1 MVLSVKWYSF
11 VVLLCISLMANNV
24 EHLFMC
30 LMVICVSSLE
40 SYLFR
45 SIIHLLLDN
54 LPFLLSCNSDLYILD
69 TNLLLDK

>member
-54 LPFLLSCNSDLYILD
+54 LPFLLSCNRDLYILD
-69 TNLLLDK
+69 TYLLLDK